1 MSKQQYQSLSS
12 ETHVARRSDMTF
24 EKVLHKGSSANTG
37 GIGSMLG
44 KDREASKAA
53 INEYFQHW
61 DGKTAKNETSE
72 VREARK
78 ADYATLTRQ
87 YYNLATDFYEYGW
100 CQSFHFCR
108 FAHGETFAS
117 AIARHE
123 HTLAHRIGIKKDMKV
138 LDVGC
143 GVGGPARQM
152 AKFTGA
158 NITGITI
165 NEYQVERA
173 TRYAELEGLS
183 RQLQFV
189 QGDFM
194 SLPFEEET
202 FDAVYAIEATVHAPV
217 LEDVYRQVY
226 NVLKPGGVFGL
237 YEWVMTDAY
246 DDNNLRHRDIRLGI
260 EQGDGIA
267 NMQTAKTAVE
277 AIQAAGFELLEVE
290 DLSQSTDGGNST
302 RAPWYWPLDGSSW
315 RCANTIGDVLGTFRM
330 TPAGRTVAHAMLT
343 VMEAVGLAPPG
354 TKKTAD
360 SLARAADALV
370 AGGKEGLFTPMFLMV
385 ARKPFAEE

>member
-1 MSKQQYQSLSS
+1 M
-12 ETHVARRSDMTF
+12 
-24 EKVLHKGSSANTG
+24 
-37 GIGSMLG
+37 
-44 KDREASKAA
+44 
-53 INEYFQHW
+53 
-61 DGKTAKNETSE
+61 
-72 VREARK
+72 
-78 ADYATLTRQ
+78 
-87 YYNLATDFYEYGW
+87 
-100 CQSFHFCR
+100 
-108 FAHGETFAS
+108 
-117 AIARHE
+117 
-123 HTLAHRIGIKKDMKV
+123 
-138 LDVGC
+138 DVGC

-277 AIQAAGFELLEVE
+277 AIKAAGFELLEVE

-315 RCANTIGDVLGTFRM
+315 
-330 TPAGRTVAHAMLT
+330 
-343 VMEAVGLAPPG
+343 
-354 TKKTAD
+354 
-360 SLARAADALV
+360 
-370 AGGKEGLFTPMFLMV
+370 
-385 ARKPFAEE
+385 